1 MSTRKKSCRKCTEA
15 KARCDL
21 QRPACLRCEKR
32 GFDCQYA
39 APPAASEAV
48 GLSPERRSNVDG
60 FTAQTQAFESADNG
74 QELSFQQV
82 RTEPLQA
89 GRSDFNLSAPAQ
101 SSNDNAVDT
110 PGNNNLVLDFSGVR
124 LVATTDSIQ
133 IRNRWLESFLPS
145 FTRRQKFLQ
154 PYTVQY
160 LSVILKSYPR
170 QMLRHGGLPS
180 FIHPLQVAGQMPQAL
195 ANCYSLVLMWEGRAA
210 GSESMVTETVQ
221 REMKRL
227 LDEVRVR
234 M

>member
-1 MSTRKKSCRKCTEA
+1 MSTRKKSCKKCTEA

-21 QRPACLRCEKR
+21 QRPVCLRCRKR
-32 GFDCQYA
+32 GFGCQYA
-39 APPAASEAV
+39 TPPPASEPV
-48 GLSPERRSNVDG
+48 ELSPERRSNIDG
-60 FTAQTQAFESADNG
+60 LTAQAQSFDSADDG
-74 QELSFQQV
+74 QGLSFQQIL
-82 RTEPLQA
+82 TEPPQA
-89 GRSDFNLSAPAQ
+89 GQSDLNLSAPAQ
-101 SSNDNAVDT
+101 SSKNHAVDT

-160 LSVILKSYPR
+160 LSVVLKSYPR

-210 GSESMVTETVQ
+210 GSEIMVTGTVQ